1 MLVPQRIDTP
11 TFVSSYIIQ
20 AISEFSVV
28 KHFAIKTVSSIQ
40 IHWSNW
46 LDTILAWAI
55 QFIMN
60 GWKDNAVETDIST
73 YIIIQTLH
81 SARNLFFSLFFDVKH
96 ICLIW
101 FINHKGNN
109 LGVIKS
115 LLISICNNHSEVKFN
130 YWYVI
135 CTLVRWSPVILEHLL
150 YV

>member
-40 IHWSNW
+40 IHW
-46 LDTILAWAI
+46 LIADTLLAWAI

-81 SARNLFFSLFFDVKH
+81 SAKNLFFFLCF
-96 ICLIW
+96 L
-101 FINHKGNN
+101 
-109 LGVIKS
+109 
-115 LLISICNNHSEVKFN
+115 
-130 YWYVI
+130 
-135 CTLVRWSPVILEHLL
+135 TLNAFV
-150 YV
+150 